1 MTPCL
6 EHQPISLMRW
16 CGRLVLLWLGSA
28 DYALPFCAPLEPPSG
43 TPLVPSSISL
53 SPCPLVFF
61 PTPYSSSSL
70 SAPSCFLKITL
81 QYEGERS
88 VKATQLL
95 LLSVAKSYP
104 TLSNIFSSVQSLSCT
119 QLFATPMDGS
129 TPRTVAC
136 QAPLS
141 FTISQ
146 HLLKFKSIESVMP
159 SNHLILCCSLLLLP
173 LTFPSIRVFSSE
185 LALPIRW
192 PKY

>member
-6 EHQPISLMRW
+6 EHQPISLMQW
-16 CGRLVLLWLGSA
+16 CRRLALLWLSSA

-43 TPLVPSSISL
+43 APLVPSSISL
-53 SPCPLVFF
+53 SPCPSVFF

-70 SAPSCFLKITL
+70 SAPSCFLKTTL
-81 QYEGERS
+81 WYEGERA
-88 VKATQLL
+88 VITTQLL
-95 LLSVAKSYP
+95 LLSVAKSYL
-104 TLSNIFSSVQSLSCT
+104 TLSNIFSSVQSLSRV
-119 QLFATPMDGS
+119 QLFATPLDCNMPW
-129 TPRTVAC
+129 TAAQ
-136 QAPLS
+136 QALLS

-173 LTFPSIRVFSSE
+173 STFPSIGVFSNE